1 MALKNPSIT
10 QLRNRVAQEKELGTD
25 ERMARVADAIAV
37 SDNPADIVSQ
47 ISTLWHDVQ
56 KRFVSIGRH
65 LNRAQRFD

>member
-37 SDNPADIVSQ
+37 SDNQ
-47 ISTLWHDVQ
+47 TWRL
-56 KRFVSIGRH
+56 KR
-65 LNRAQRFD
+65 